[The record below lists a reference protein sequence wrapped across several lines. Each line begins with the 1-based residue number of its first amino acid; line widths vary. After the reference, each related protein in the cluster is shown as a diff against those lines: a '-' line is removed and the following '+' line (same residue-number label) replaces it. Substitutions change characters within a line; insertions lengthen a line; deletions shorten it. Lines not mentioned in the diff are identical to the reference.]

1 MTTFV
6 IFGQLENRDIPP
18 VMVEVGNVTDVN
30 S

>member
-6 IFGQLENRDIPP
+6 IFGQLKNGDIPP